1 MRSWEVIKLCCVNV
15 SPKTL
20 LKILRFKR
28 QALLSLD
35 LEFLSFLN
43 EAGFD
48 ISNHNKQSTT
58 TVSFPYPKY
67 HPQPL
72 RAGKSYCPSSLSFDI
87 YYPPHI

>member
-20 LKILRFKR
+20 LKILWFKR
-28 QALLSLD
+28 QALLYLD

-48 ISNHNKQSTT
+48 ISNHNKPSTT
-58 TVSFPYPKY
+58 TVSFPHPKY
-67 HPQPL
+67 HPL
-72 RAGKSYCPSSLSFDI
+72 RAGKSCCPSSLSFDI